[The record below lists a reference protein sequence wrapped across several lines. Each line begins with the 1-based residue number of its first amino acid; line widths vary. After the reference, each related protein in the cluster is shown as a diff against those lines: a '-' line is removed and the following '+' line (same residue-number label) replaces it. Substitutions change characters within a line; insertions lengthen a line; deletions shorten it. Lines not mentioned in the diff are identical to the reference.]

1 MEDKWASVMLS
12 PFSRKH
18 TPLEFDE
25 HFDEKEVLFLLQNML
40 VHTIC
45 LSQTPREKKR
55 SSTMLPGR
63 LDLVFS
69 RGIYSGL
76 TLLFPKG

>member
-1 MEDKWASVMLS
+1 MEDKWASGTLS

-18 TPLEFDE
+18 TPLKFDV
-25 HFDEKEVLFLLQNML
+25 HFDEREVLFLLHNML

-55 SSTMLPGR
+55 SDTMLPGIP
-63 LDLVFS
+63 DLAS
-69 RGIYSGL
+69 PRGIYSAL
-76 TLLFPKG
+76 ALLFPKG